1 MIQTDPNAQAFAQRQ
16 ATWSREARNR
26 QLIAGQNILANLT
39 TGLANSG
46 LTPQQFFKSQGPT
59 FTNAL
64 TMMGMAPDA
73 ASAFTQQVINTP
85 LSAAL
90 TDLQALNNLAQA
102 EVAKTAGGQDAVTS
116 GEGNMLR
123 MQTPGET
130 AKREEMKASNIN
142 IARDPLAGSRGN
154 ILPQMTQAPVIE
166 QPLQYQTDPG
176 MLTDPNQLGEYL
188 AYLRSAQSQVPASPI
203 PSSPPILRASPE
215 YGHVPEY
222 PYNAEGTQ
230 SIQQYEQETGDVHRP
245 ALIGDQEFVVNKEA
259 VKAMGPEF
267 WQKINEMYP
276 NKDAEGL
283 PDAVPGVD
291 VMADGGMAQLVGE
304 LGQEFAGNETI
315 GYGKGMARAMLG
327 LQDEAAIPAAA
338 RQAADRMIEEA
349 YTSGNRLRSVDVQE
363 IARRTGLNPEL
374 VSKRAADTATTMSQ
388 GLFARIKRATGLADD
403 QIVKHLPDL
412 IERVG
417 GVTRRTLAN
426 PKVAKSLGAVAGLAI
441 PAAKAMAMIP
451 GGVDDFLIGTPA
463 GSPGG
468 LSGSELP
475 ESMTT
480 FDPNKSSFSEEL
492 VPRMQNGGF
501 ASNSPQDTGRME
513 QAARLADGVMAGNY
527 TIDQIDP
534 SFQPDVATIIAEK
547 TKTPVMPQVP
557 GITQNMA
564 HNPIATGYEGSTT
577 PVQPSGGLPTAP
589 VNIPQVPGV
598 TQNMAYNPITV
609 DPQIAQAEQAVNV
622 DNSVGPQV
630 WQSVAQPGMVD
641 GQRALDPNFKMGV
654 SDRDQAPSGAAPTA
668 SLGMAPQGQ
677 TTNFPEDGT
686 KEKTEDGGTTEEST
700 EPGGGSNPYSSPTF
714 FDYQPLKATGLIPR
728 LEAAYSDVAKVAP
741 GMAQRMGLD
750 NFVQIYNPSVAGI
763 DPEAAKNQLDLMKFL
778 YEQKKDA
785 VDLAFDREQENN
797 LMRYR
802 SALVQNTAAG
812 ILVDQGGLDVKQTTE
827 RRQWLETHLEPL
839 FAMQEA
845 ANMQGE
851 DINPHSVSQISQALG
866 VDYDAQV
873 VYVPNGK
880 GIAFLDGKPV
890 EAIDLVKFNTLGPLE
905 RRKYNSIITVNGFP
919 LPYGIPQGSGETT
932 DPNTTPQDQ
941 ANAFYDN
948 MTPQTNP

>member
-16 ATWSREARNR
+16 ATWGREARNR
-26 QLIAGQNILANLT
+26 QLIAGQQILANLT

-46 LTPQQFFKSQGPT
+46 LTPQQFFKTQGPT

-73 ASAFTQQVINTP
+73 ASAFTQQVITTP

-90 TDLQALNNLAQA
+90 TDLQSLNSLAQA
-102 EVAKTAGGQDAVTS
+102 EVDKIDGGQDAFTS
-116 GEGNMLR
+116 GKGNILS
-123 MQTPGET
+123 MQTPDEV
-130 AKREEMKASNIN
+130 KQRSKMKSTIID

-154 ILPQMTQAPVIE
+154 ILPQMTEAPVLE
-166 QPLQYQTDPG
+166 QPLQYQIDPG
-176 MLTDPNQLGEYL
+176 MAANRDQLGEYL
-188 AYLRSAQSQVPASPI
+188 DYLRSAQSQAPVSPAPLS
-203 PSSPPILRASPE
+203 SSPPILRASPE
-215 YGHVPEY
+215 YGQVPEY

-230 SIQQYEQETGDVHRP
+230 SIQQYEQKTGDVHRP

-283 PDAVPGVD
+283 PDAVPGGD
-291 VMADGGMAQLVGE
+291 FMADGGMARLVGE

-327 LQDEAAIPAAA
+327 LQNEAAIPASA
-338 RQAADRMIEEA
+338 RRAADKMIEEA
-349 YTSGNRLRSVDVQE
+349 YTAGNRLRSVDVQE

-388 GLFARIKRATGLADD
+388 GLFSRIKRATGLADD

-451 GGVDDFLIGTPA
+451 GGADDFLLGTPA
-463 GSPGG
+463 GAPGG

-475 ESMTT
+475 ESMTR

-492 VPRMQNGGF
+492 VPRMQDGGF
-501 ASNSPQDTGRME
+501 MPND
-513 QAARLADGVMAGNY
+513 QAMAMAEGVIAGNFS
-527 TIDQIDP
+527 IGQVP
-534 SFQPDVATIIAEK
+534 AHLQPDVAAIIAEK
-547 TKTPVMPQVP
+547 TKTQPQMPQVP

-564 HNPIATGYEGSTT
+564 HSPIATGYEGSTT

-589 VNIPQVPGV
+589 VNIPQVPGI
-598 TQNMAYNPITV
+598 TQNMAHNPIPV
-609 DPQIAQAEQAVNV
+609 DPQIAQAEQAANV
-622 DNSVGPQV
+622 DHSVGPQV

-677 TTNFPEDGT
+677 TTSFPEDGT

-700 EPGGGSNPYSSPTF
+700 EPGGGANPYSQSVF
-714 FDYQPLKATGLIPR
+714 FDYEPLKATGLIPR

-750 NFVQIYNPSVAGI
+750 NFVQIYNPSVAGL
-763 DPEAAKNQLDLMKFL
+763 DPAAAKNQLDLMKFL

-785 VDLAFDREQENN
+785 IDLAFDKEQETN
-797 LMRYR
+797 LVRHR
-802 SALVQNTAAG
+802 SALMQNAVAG
-812 ILVDQGGLDVKQTTE
+812 ILLKQGDLDVAQTAE
-827 RRQWLETHLEPL
+827 KRRWLEDHLEPL

-851 DINPHSVSQISQALG
+851 DINPYSVAQISEALG

-873 VYVPNGK
+873 IYVPNGK
-880 GIAFLDGKPV
+880 GIDFLGGKPV
-890 EAIDLVKFNTLGPLE
+890 EVLDFAKYNALGPLE
-905 RRKYNSIITVNGFP
+905 RRKYNSIITVDGFP
-919 LPYGIPQGSGETT
+919 LPYGIPQGSSETA
-932 DPNTTPQDQ
+932 DPNITPQDE
-941 ANAFYDN
+941 ANIWYEN
-948 MTPQTNP
+948 TIKQ